1 MRRFNRIYVY
11 LLMTALIMIRSVVE
25 ERFLGED
32 AEYAAYLK
40 QVRWRWFPGI
50 A

>member
-1 MRRFNRIYVY
+1 MLNLTVAMVLIV
-11 LLMTALIMIRSVVE
+11 LLMIRSVVE

-32 AEYAAYLK
+32 AGYAAYLK
-40 QVRWRWFPGI
+40 EVRWRWFPGI

>member
-1 MRRFNRIYVY
+1 MLGGVI
-11 LLMTALIMIRSVVE
+11 E

-32 AEYAAYLK
+32 AGYAAYMK
-40 QVRWRWFPGI
+40 EVRWRRFPGI